1 MSDFVFRSNRKKF
14 EKDFKEALQ
23 TGLAAVGAEAETNAK
38 REETMVDTGR
48 LRNSI
53 TWATKERGGHAYT
66 YQDDSGAEYTDVVG
80 AGAKEG
86 EVWIGTN
93 VYYAVFIEMGVRGRP
108 GLYFLRKACQNYIE
122 RYKEILES
130 ALKALKD

>member
-1 MSDFVFRSNRKKF
+1 MADFVFRSNRKEVEASF
-14 EKDFKEALQ
+14 EKALQ

-38 REETMVDTGR
+38 REETKVDTGR

-53 TWATKERGGHAYT
+53 TWATKERAGHIHQYS
-66 YQDDSGAEYTDVVG
+66 DDSGNEYSETVG

-93 VYYAVFIEMGVRGRP
+93 VEYAPYIELGVRGQA
-108 GLYFLRKACQNYIE
+108 GLHFLRNACQNYSE
-122 RYKEILES
+122 RYKEILQE
-130 ALKALKD
+130 ALKALK

>member
-1 MSDFVFRSNRKKF
+1 MSDFVFRSKRKEYEKSF
-14 EKDFKEALQ
+14 EKALQ

-38 REETMVDTGR
+38 REEIQVDTGR

-53 TWATKERGGHAYT
+53 TWATKERGGQV
-66 YQDDSGAEYTDVVG
+66 YQYKDNNEEEYTDMIG
-80 AGAKEG
+80 SGAKAG

-93 VYYAVFIEMGVRGRP
+93 VEYAPYIELGVRGKP
-108 GLYFLRKACQNYIE
+108 GLYFLRKACQNYTE

>member
-1 MSDFVFRSNRKKF
+1 MADFVFRSNRKKF

-38 REETMVDTGR
+38 RAETMVDTGR

-53 TWATKERGGHAYT
+53 TWATKERAGHLHQYK
-66 YQDDSGAEYTDVVG
+66 DDNGEEYTEVVG
-80 AGAKEG
+80 SGAKEG

-93 VYYAVFIEMGVRGRP
+93 VYYAPYIEFGVRGRT
-108 GLYFLRKACQNYIE
+108 GLYFLQRACQNYAE
-122 RYKEILES
+122 RYKEILAS

>member
-1 MSDFVFRSNRKKF
+1 MADFVFRSNRKKF

-53 TWATKERGGHAYT
+53 TWATKERGGQAYQ
-66 YQDDSGAEYTDVVG
+66 YKDDNGEEYTDAVG
-80 AGAKEG
+80 SGAKGG

-93 VYYAVFIEMGVRGRP
+93 VEYAPYIEMGVRGRP
-108 GLYFLRKACQNYIE
+108 GLHFLMKACQNYTE

>member
-1 MSDFVFRSNRKKF
+1 MADFVFRSKRKEYEKSF
-14 EKDFKEALQ
+14 EKALQ

-38 REETMVDTGR
+38 REEIQVDTGR

-53 TWATKERGGHAYT
+53 TWATKERGGQAYQ
-66 YQDDSGAEYTDVVG
+66 YKDDNGEEYTDIVG
-80 AGAKEG
+80 SGAKEG

-93 VYYAVFIEMGVRGRP
+93 VYYAAFIEMGVRGRP
-108 GLYFLRKACQNYIE
+108 GLYFLRKACQNYAE